1 MLIGIV
7 GLISSGKGT
16 VSDRLVE
23 RHGYIKDSFAKS
35 LKDAVAAMFNWDR
48 SMLEGDTKF
57 SRDWREQPDAFWSEK
72 LGKPV
77 TPRWVL
83 QHFGTE
89 VMRGQMYDGIWLDSC
104 MGRYRG
110 QNTVIAD
117 TRFPNEIKTIK
128 AHGGKIILVK
138 RGQDPDWFTSYVE
151 GNIIPSGIHSSEYLW
166 AKSEFDYTIHNN
178 GTKEQ
183 LYDKIDDLIIGLEV
197 TNTPSKS
204 TNTAESLAIGTN
216 RFKI

>member
-16 VSDRLVE
+16 VADRLVE
-23 RHGYIKDSFAKS
+23 KHGYLKDSFAKS
-35 LKDAVAAMFNWDR
+35 LKDAVASMFNWDR

-72 LGKPV
+72 LGKTV

-110 QNTVIAD
+110 QNTVISD
-117 TRFPNEIKTIK
+117 TRFVNEIKTIK
-128 AHGGKIILVK
+128 AHGGKIICVK
-138 RGQDPDWFTSYVE
+138 RGDLPSQKEMQEKGAHRSEWDWLNSD
-151 GNIIPSGIHSSEYLW
+151 
-166 AKSEFDYTIHNN
+166 FDFV
-178 GTKEQ
+178 
-183 LYDKIDDLIIGLEV
+183 IDNYGSKDELFQKVDNLIIGLEV
-197 TNTPSKS
+197 THSP
-204 TNTAESLAIGTN
+204 AESLHTG
-216 RFKI
+216 